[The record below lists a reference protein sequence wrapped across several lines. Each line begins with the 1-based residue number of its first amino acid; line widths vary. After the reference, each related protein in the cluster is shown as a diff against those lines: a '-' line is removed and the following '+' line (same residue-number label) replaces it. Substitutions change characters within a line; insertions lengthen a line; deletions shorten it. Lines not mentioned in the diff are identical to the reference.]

1 MHTSTSIDTLTE
13 MEIRDQLTA
22 ITMRQLPH
30 PKSRQV
36 PFTLVETLLCYGL
49 FFLINPHS
57 YGGANID
64 RLPSIV
70 PTLAL
75 FFCRTPS
82 SLTNKMLNLD
92 GSRLHGGRDEPYIFA
107 TLGAD
112 PALYLQLY
120 RTIILIAREL
130 SIGEDVLPD
139 FLQQAT
145 SSSDNEGLLGQDD
158 LPTSSTILLAQ
169 EEGALESVDRAFS
182 LGDTLTE
189 KLVERKIRLA
199 QHRFARAVLQNC
211 GHSCVFCGFAPL
223 TIPER
228 SSLLRASHIK
238 PWAIS
243 NSQERVDVRNGLI
256 ACPTHDVAFDRGYI
270 TIEDDLSIR
279 LAAVLQRSIT
289 QDPGVRHYFGEII
302 HTTVLLPQKSKTP
315 SPSYLAY
322 HREHVFKGTTDY
334 CESASR

>member
-1 MHTSTSIDTLTE
+1 MHISTSIDTLTE
-13 MEIRDQLTA
+13 KEIRDQLTA
-22 ITMRQLPH
+22 ITVREFPH
-30 PKSRQV
+30 PQSRQV

-75 FFCRTPS
+75 FFRRRPG

-107 TLGAD
+107 TLGAN
-112 PALYLQLY
+112 PTLYLQLY
-120 RTIILIAREL
+120 RTIVLIAREL
-130 SIGEDVLPD
+130 SIGEEILPD
-139 FLQQAT
+139 FLQQAA
-145 SSSDNEGLLGQDD
+145 SSTDDEGLLGQDD
-158 LPTSSTILLAQ
+158 LPISSVILLAQ
-169 EEGALESVDRAFS
+169 EEDALESADRAFS

-238 PWAIS
+238 PWAVS

-256 ACPTHDVAFDRGYI
+256 ACPTHDVAFDRGYL
-270 TIEDDLSIR
+270 TIGDNLGIH

-289 QDPGVRHYFGEII
+289 QDRGVRQYFGDII
-302 HTTVLLPQKSKTP
+302 HTTVLLPPKSKAP

-322 HREHVFKGTTDY
+322 HREHIFKGDNIT
-334 CESASR
+334 SNKK